1 MGGLHLRKQISYH
14 TIYISSEIV
23 TDAENKP
30 MVTRGERV
38 TKWEIGI
45 DTYILPVYKTD
56 DK

>member
-1 MGGLHLRKQISYH
+1 MGWLAFKKNKAV
-14 TIYISSEIV
+14 TIQYISSEIV

-30 MVTRGERV
+30 MVTSGEGR

-45 DTYILPVYKTD
+45 DIHTTIYKTD